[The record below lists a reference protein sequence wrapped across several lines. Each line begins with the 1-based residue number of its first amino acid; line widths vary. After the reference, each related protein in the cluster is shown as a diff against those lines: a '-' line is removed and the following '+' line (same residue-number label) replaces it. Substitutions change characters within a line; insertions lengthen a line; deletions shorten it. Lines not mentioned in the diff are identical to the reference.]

1 MKSSRQ
7 NKKNDRLG
15 ANVEVVDVNAPS
27 NQRVGIISV
36 REQR

>member
-7 NKKNDRLG
+7 TKKNDRLG
-15 ANVEVVDVNAPS
+15 VNVEVVDVNVPS

-36 REQR
+36 TEQR